1 MRKVTASAVILT
13 ALTGCSQNGVPSNEW
28 SFEVPTDDQAVFS
41 ETGSFSS
48 SELFAEDSAF
58 QAKASSL
65 AAQASAAPSHGSV
78 VMGPATEQPVTADA
92 TQPAASVSESLA
104 SADFSQLVTT
114 ATSSNASSF
123 IRATA
128 RPDPIADVRSYL
140 SRRSSPGLL
149 TSRLPYSSDVYL
161 PSSPPAAPLSA
172 LGTIP
177 VSPTPQPAPVAAAV
191 LPTGPAGVSI
201 SALPETSVALPSAPL
216 SSPAP
221 LTTAA
226 ATTTSEIPSLY
237 DGVAVPQAAAPTPAP
252 ADVFSSITPLTTTP
266 LTVVAAPELDEGL
279 PVLQPSQPIDDSA
292 ALAEPGPAEPAL
304 TATATTRR
312 TSIGTSILRDL
323 QRNQSDTLAAEPS
336 IRPSAAESLPAA
348 EPAETVASAPS
359 IFEQPTEQQD
369 LDAPSIALL
378 TEMPADTA
386 SASEGRPTLEDLVR
400 SIPERKDSPLLVS
413 FRSVDDLLEREAIK
427 DQAVDV
433 LQTQGEVE
441 QEAANPSIH
450 QLNYEAD
457 THSSQADSPLLEGLS
472 AGPDD
477 VSLSTIYVPI
487 SEEISVDASAALI
500 QAAIAALGNEVTTV
514 PFSSSQPGPS
524 ALYET
529 SVDSPEA
536 TRLEAEPSEQG
547 SEIARLLRNQAMSAQ
562 RLSPAKVGEQNPDI
576 VFDVLKAAVEAATEA
591 PQRSQR
597 AAIPAIDSLTQHS
610 RRYRQRIVW
619 P

>member
-78 VMGPATEQPVTADA
+78 VMGPATEQPIADA
-92 TQPAASVSESLA
+92 TQPAASVSENLA

-149 TSRLPYSSDVYL
+149 TSRLPYSSDIYL

-177 VSPTPQPAPVAAAV
+177 VSPTPQPTPVAAAV
-191 LPTGPAGVSI
+191 LPTGPVGVSI
-201 SALPETSVALPSAPL
+201 SALPETSVALPPAPS

-252 ADVFSSITPLTTTP
+252 ADAFSATTP

-292 ALAEPGPAEPAL
+292 ALTEPGPAEPAL

-336 IRPSAAESLPAA
+336 IRPSAAEPLPAA
-348 EPAETVASAPS
+348 EPAEPVASAPS

-378 TEMPADTA
+378 TETPADTA

-441 QEAANPSIH
+441 QEAVNPSVH